1 MRKIYHILWAVL
13 AVLVTSFS
21 ASAQK
26 NYFTDIAESS
36 VKKGTE
42 KRLLIPD
49 KYRTIGLKKEEL
61 RSFLWSLPSEKNILP
76 SRINAPV
83 MLIPMPDGTMARFN
97 VWESSI
103 QEAALEAK
111 FPEIKTFAGQG
122 IDDPYA
128 TIRMDYNPYTGFHAQ
143 ILSAAT
149 GRIYIDPYIKGNN
162 DAFISYF
169 HADNHRKTNFQCL
182 TPDPINPVV
191 MNRGTQAG
199 PCRGTQLTTYR
210 LAIAC
215 TGEYAQAVGSGQAG
229 PTHAAI
235 VTSTNRITGVYEV
248 ELAIRMVLIA
258 NNNLI
263 EYLNPSTDPYTNQI
277 NTAQLNQNTSNI
289 NAVIG
294 SANYD
299 IGHLFTSNDNG
310 VAYLG
315 SVCGSSKGGGAT
327 GAQVLVGDGYDIDYV
342 AHEMGHQFGAPHT
355 FNSNTCAS
363 AGGSYEP
370 GGGTTIMAY
379 AGICAANENIQPN
392 SDAIFHPDSFDA
404 ISNFLTTGNGGC
416 GVSTPTGNT
425 LPVITSI
432 TPPTTIPI
440 NTPFTLTG
448 TATDA
453 NGDAITYNWDQFDQG
468 PAGTWI
474 TAGTSTTRPLFRTRL
489 SKTTGSRTF
498 PDPRVTAAGYPGV
511 GAPSAMDGLR
521 GEVLPQV
528 ARPMK
533 FRLTVRDN
541 RAGGGG
547 VTSSGSGCQPDG
559 TGDIIIT
566 VSGTQPFAVTSPNG
580 GESYAGNTTQTVTW
594 NVVGT
599 NAAPFNVAN
608 VKISLSTDGGLT
620 FPTVLSATTA
630 NDGSEAITMPATAT
644 TTARIKVEALG
655 NIFFDISN
663 TNFTITAPV
672 TGFGFTAPS
681 PTTIACSGP
690 ATAAVTLATTSI
702 GGYTTPITLSATSG
716 VPAGTTVTFGT
727 NPVTPGS
734 SSVVT
739 LNNANTLTAGTYNVT
754 ITGISGAITQTQVV
768 SFIVSPGTAPTLTG
782 PGPQIVCAGT
792 TANFVVASSGTP
804 TGYQWQV
811 STIAAPAFVDIPGA
825 TTFAYSIPA
834 TTAAQNG
841 NQYRVIVTTQC
852 ATATSAAALLT
863 VQSSPSISGQPQSI
877 IVCAGTNAV
886 FSVTAAGAGL
896 GYQWQQS
903 IDNGVTFQNI
913 SGATSASYT
922 VTGVTAGQSGYQYR
936 VNVQGTCLPAVTSS
950 AAILTVGDAAAIT
963 TGPASTTV
971 CVGANASFTVA
982 ATGSSLTYQWQVS
995 TIAAP
1000 TFVDIPGATGTTYTI
1015 TGATA
1020 AQSGNQYRVV
1030 VFSCTPTGITS
1041 SAATLTVN
1049 TPVAIGTQPAASTV
1063 CAGATA
1069 TFSVAATGTTLTYQ
1083 WQYAAT
1089 CAGTFTNL
1097 AGQTAATLSLAN
1109 TTTANAGAYRVI
1121 VTGACGPVTSSCVLL
1136 TVNVPVTISTQPTDF
1151 SICLPVTGT
1160 VNGTFTVAAAGT
1172 GLTYQWQQSTDGG
1185 TTFANITGATAATL
1199 TLTNLT
1205 ATMNGYKYRVVLSG
1219 TCTPT
1224 LNSNVVNLTVNS
1236 PVNITAQPQN
1246 KRICTGDN
1254 TSFSVTATGST
1265 ITYQWQVSV
1274 NAGPFV
1280 NIANAGIYS
1289 GATTST
1295 LTLTNVALLYNGNK
1309 YRVVV
1314 SGVPC
1319 GAVNSA
1325 EATLTVNQTP
1335 TVELALQS
1343 YANITPAIRTGL
1355 FPVVSPAVG
1364 PYTYA
1369 WYKNGSLLNGVSTSP
1384 LPVSVDDFGTY
1395 TVMATNTVTGCF
1407 DVSDAVTLSD
1417 LASDALFVYPN
1428 PSSGKFE
1435 VRYYNR
1441 GGAAHTR
1448 TLSIYDS
1455 KGAQVF
1461 KQQYA
1466 LTGVY
1471 AKMAVNMVG
1480 AGAGV
1485 YFIDLTDA
1493 AGKRIA
1499 TGKVVIRR

>member
-1 MRKIYHILWAVL
+1 MRKIYQTLWAVL

-26 NYFTDIAESS
+26 SFFPDIAESS
-36 VKKGTE
+36 IQKGTA

-49 KYRTIGLKKEEL
+49 KYRTIGIKKDELK
-61 RSFLWSLPSEKNILP
+61 SFLWSLPSEKNILP

-103 QEAALEAK
+103 QEAALEAR

-149 GRIYIDPYIKGNN
+149 GRIYIDPYIKGNT

-169 HADNHRKTNFQCL
+169 HADNHRKTNFSCL
-182 TPDPINPVV
+182 TPDPVVSPVQ
-191 MNRGTQAG
+191 NRGTLAG

-215 TGEYAQAVGSGQAG
+215 TGEYAQAVGGGAAG

-263 EYLNPSTDPYTNQI
+263 EYLDPATDPYTNLI
-277 NTAQLNQNTSNI
+277 NTGQLNQNTSNI

-310 VAYLG
+310 VAYLA
-315 SVCGSSKGGGAT
+315 SVCGPNKGGGAT

-404 ISNFLTTGNGGC
+404 ISNFLTSGNGGC

-425 LPVITSI
+425 LPVITSV
-432 TPPTTIPI
+432 TPATAIPI
-440 NTPFTLTG
+440 GTPFTLTG

-453 NGDAITYNWDQFDQG
+453 DGDAISYNWDGWDFG
-468 PAGTWI
+468 TAGTWI
-474 TAGTSTTRPLFRTRL
+474 SAGTSTTRPLFRTRL

-498 PDPRVTAAGYPGV
+498 PDPRVIAANYPGLA
-511 GAPSAMDGLR
+511 APSAMDGLR

-547 VTSSGSGCQPDG
+547 VVSSGSGCQGPA
-559 TGDIIIT
+559 DIIIT
-566 VSGTQPFAVTSPNG
+566 ASGTQPFAITSPNG

-599 NAAPFNVAN
+599 NAAPFNVTN
-608 VKISLSTDGGLT
+608 VKISISTDGGLT
-620 FPTVLSATTA
+620 FPTVLAASTA
-630 NDGSEAITMPATAT
+630 NDGSEPVTMPATAT
-644 TTARIKVEALG
+644 TTARIKVEAIG
-655 NIFFDISN
+655 NIFYDISN

-672 TGFGFTAPS
+672 SGFGFTPPS
-681 PTTIACSGP
+681 PATVACGGP
-690 ATAAVTLATTSI
+690 ATAAVTLATTSL
-702 GGYTTPITLSATSG
+702 GGYTTPINLSATAG

-727 NPVTPGS
+727 NPVTPGN

-739 LNNANTLTAGTYNVT
+739 LNNVNTLSAGTYNIT
-754 ITGISGAITQTQVV
+754 ITGISGAINQTQVV
-768 SFIVSPGTAPTLTG
+768 SFVVSPGTAPTLTG
-782 PGPQIVCAGT
+782 PAAQVVCAG
-792 TANFVVASSGTP
+792 AAASFTVTSTGTP

-811 STIAAPAFVDIPGA
+811 STIAAPAFADIAGA
-825 TTFAYSIPA
+825 TSATYTIPA

-841 NQYRVIVTTQC
+841 NQYRVI
-852 ATATSAAALLT
+852 
-863 VQSSPSISGQPQSI
+863 
-877 IVCAGTNAV
+877 
-886 FSVTAAGAGL
+886 
-896 GYQWQQS
+896 
-903 IDNGVTFQNI
+903 
-913 SGATSASYT
+913 
-922 VTGVTAGQSGYQYR
+922 
-936 VNVQGTCLPAVTSS
+936 
-950 AAILTVGDAAAIT
+950 
-963 TGPASTTV
+963 
-971 CVGANASFTVA
+971 
-982 ATGSSLTYQWQVS
+982 
-995 TIAAP
+995 
-1000 TFVDIPGATGTTYTI
+1000 
-1015 TGATA
+1015 
-1020 AQSGNQYRVV
+1020 

-1049 TPVAIGTQPAASTV
+1049 TPVSIGTQPAASTV
-1063 CAGATA
+1063 CSGATA
-1069 TFSVAATGTTLTYQ
+1069 TFSVAATGTALTYQ

-1097 AGQTAATLSLAN
+1097 AGQTAATLSLTN
-1109 TTTANAGAYRVI
+1109 VTTANAGAYRVI
-1121 VTGACGPVTSSCVLL
+1121 VGGACGPVTSSCVLL
-1136 TVNVPVTISTQPTDF
+1136 TVNVPVTISTQPVDF

-1185 TTFANITGATAATL
+1185 TNFANITGATAATL

-1219 TCTPT
+1219 TCTPS
-1224 LNSNVVNLTVNS
+1224 LNSAVATLTVNT
-1236 PVNITAQPQN
+1236 PVNISAQPQN
-1246 KRICTGDN
+1246 KRICSGDN
-1254 TSFSVTATGST
+1254 ATFAVTATGST

-1274 NAGPFV
+1274 NGGPYV
-1280 NIANAGIYS
+1280 NVTNAGIYS
-1289 GATTST
+1289 GATTNT
-1295 LTLTNVALLYNGNK
+1295 LTLTSVTTLNNGYK

-1369 WYKNGSLLNGVSTSP
+1369 WYKNGNLLNGVGTSP

-1461 KQQYA
+1461 KQQYT